1 MYFKVGK
8 NEHLLF
14 CIKNIMSVMEIMQL
28 FHLFANSSQAGSKKQ
43 DLSIWD
49 AGFSAPTKKIYLP
62 YTVH

>member
-1 MYFKVGK
+1 
-8 NEHLLF
+8 
-14 CIKNIMSVMEIMQL
+14 MEIMQL